1 MATFSQDPANSQ
13 GPVPDERAAEALW
26 RLHKSGIRIT
36 EPRRRIA
43 ELLLAAPQHRS
54 AEQITEALRRG
65 GIRISK
71 ATVYNTLHL
80 FAAHGLLREL
90 AVDPRR
96 SWFDSNTREHHHFHD
111 VASGMLADVQ
121 PGAVQFS
128 RLPDAPA
135 GFEVEGIDVVI
146 RLRPKA

>member
-1 MATFSQDPANSQ
+1 MAMHPEVPTSSQ
-13 GPVPDERAAEALW
+13 GPVSDERAADALW

-43 ELLLAAPQHRS
+43 ELLLGAPQHRS
-54 AEQITEALRRG
+54 AEQITEALRRV

-80 FAAHGLLREL
+80 FAAQGLLREL

-111 VASGMLADVQ
+111 VANGKLADVPQ
-121 PGAVQFS
+121 GAVQFS
-128 RLPDAPA
+128 RLPEPPP
-135 GFEVEGIDVVI
+135 GMEVEGVDVVI